1 MDVEKIL
8 SEIADSYIRI
18 YDIKHSVE
26 YADRSEAGDD
36 KLWYAVES
44 IYEDIAILNESL
56 ENVGYQVDDGI
67 IENLE
72 NMAEVQNYISVN
84 DILES
89 TKIDGI
95 NDIKYGV
102 VFESVKSGKIKTQV
116 VYIYLDKDYS
126 GREQTFRQDMIM
138 ACMSIA
144 EFFGQHF
151 RKIKEWKKCQ

>member
-8 SEIADSYIRI
+8 SEIADNYIRI
-18 YDIKHSVE
+18 HDIKHSAE

-44 IYEDIAILNESL
+44 IYDDIAILNESL
-56 ENVGYQVDDGI
+56 ENIGYRVDDGI

-72 NMAEVQNYISVN
+72 NLMTIQSYISTD

-89 TKIDGI
+89 TKIDDTTDDKFCI
-95 NDIKYGV
+95 
-102 VFESVKSGKIKTQV
+102 VFESVASGKIKTQV
-116 VYIYLDKDYS
+116 VYIYLDKDYF
-126 GREQTFRQDMIM
+126 GREQTLKQDMIV
-138 ACMSIA
+138 ACISIA